1 MSTVEIHRQSKVTR
15 SPTMCRMNTC
25 KPSVSTGHSCNT
37 LVQRLPRPCIWYLSV
52 ATLAPRW
59 GQQYVQKCRPKCHTW
74 NPKCGPKQ
82 KESQRNLYFFP
93 TWESARVYFWWIIRP
108 QMNQSS
114 AKNHGFGKMV
124 GMDLTRRMGFLWRL
138 PGMVSGKHEEHNN
151 FFMFFP
157 ITAKGFPQ
165 QFHKSS
171 MLSESSGSYFDGP

>member
-1 MSTVEIHRQSKVTR
+1 MITVEIHRQSKVTR

-25 KPSVSTGHSCNT
+25 KPSVSKGRSCNT
-37 LVQRLPRPCIWYLSV
+37 LVQILPRPCIWYLSV
-52 ATLAPRW
+52 ATLAPRSRSTICT
-59 GQQYVQKCRPKCHTW
+59 QVPPNCHAW

-93 TWESARVYFWWIIRP
+93 TWESAHVFFWWIMKP
-108 QMNQSS
+108 QMNQPS
-114 AKNHGFGKMV
+114 AKSHGFGNMA
-124 GMDLTRRMGFLWRL
+124 GMDLTRRMGLLWRL
-138 PGMVSGKHEEHNN
+138 PGMVSGKHEEHQS
-151 FFMFFP
+151 FFMFFL